1 MSRPLFVA
9 LLCQLGGLLLALLPV
24 YGGLWPVAGVLVA
37 APMASLMLAW
47 CFGQPVWW
55 RWIHAL
61 FLPLVA
67 GALSLHLPPSLYLAA
82 FVLAWMVFGR
92 IDKSRVPLY
101 LSNEAALLAL
111 EAVLPVGARFLDIG
125 AGTGTVLAYLAR
137 RRADLQL
144 TGVEHAWLPWLLAR
158 IRLKLQGSG
167 ACMLRQDLL
176 HTSLGGYDVV
186 YAFLSPAMMP
196 DVWRKAQDEMQGGAL
211 LVSNSFEIP
220 GAPPDQAIELNDW
233 KGARLYLWRMP

>member
-1 MSRPLFVA
+1 VA
-9 LLCQLGGLLLALLPV
+9 LLCQLAGLLLALLPV
-24 YGGLWPVAGVLVA
+24 YGGWWPPAAVLVA
-37 APMASLMLAW
+37 APLASVLLSW
-47 CFGQPVWW
+47 RCGQARWW
-55 RWIHAL
+55 WVIHAL
-61 FLPLVA
+61 FLPLVV
-67 GALSLHLPPSLYLAA
+67 GALSLHLPPWIYLAA
-82 FVLAWMVFGR
+82 FVSAWAIFGR

-111 EAVLPVGARFLDIG
+111 EGLLPAGARFLDIG
-125 AGTGTVLAYLAR
+125 AGTGTVLAHLAR
-137 RRADLQL
+137 RRSDLQL

-158 IRLKLQGSG
+158 IRLKLQGSD
-167 ACMLRQDLL
+167 ARVLRRDLL
-176 HTSLGGYDVV
+176 NTPLGGYDVV

-196 DVWRKAQDEMQGGAL
+196 DVWRLAQDEMQGGAL